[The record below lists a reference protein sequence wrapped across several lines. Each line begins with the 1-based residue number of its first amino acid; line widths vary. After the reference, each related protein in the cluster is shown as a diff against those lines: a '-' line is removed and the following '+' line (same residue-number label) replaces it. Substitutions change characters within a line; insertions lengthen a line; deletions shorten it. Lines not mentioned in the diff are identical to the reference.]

1 MKKQQ
6 DRISTRLTSQQR
18 ADIEEKIK
26 NGELIPDDLEKLSK
40 NKRGKE
46 RSCKSSRSLC

>member
-26 NGELIPDDLEKLSK
+26 NGEFENLSEFLRVAIEKTLVE
-40 NKRGKE
+40 N
-46 RSCKSSRSLC
+46 